1 MEVTKEIIFDTNL
14 FKNET
19 VKLTYKGYLF
29 KANSTDVSIVYGYG
43 DNWENTTEQPM
54 KRTLG
59 GFVTEITLQ
68 DFDKLNF
75 CFKNSYEEWDNNN
88 FQDYHV
94 DILPAIIPT
103 TEEVS
108 NISNI
113 QDYDIVSVEQ
123 KTNLLDEILGEYTL
137 YFDNK
142 EEFNFQKF
150 VDDIVTEIIDE
161 SKIVVP
167 TEDVEISNYVNAEL
181 SQDMEVTNIES
192 TPSFEQSADTQ
203 EVQEISTENIE
214 EETNTNV
221 VNIEETEEINTT
233 PATLES
239 IEENLIE
246 SAVSEENEIY
256 VPVSPT
262 ASLITQESNKF
273 VIAARKLTPIYK
285 FKKRVKLFFYKA
297 FGSLPKMLAE
307 TFGFNN
313 TNN

>member
-1 MEVTKEIIFDTNL
+1 M
-14 FKNET
+14 
-19 VKLTYKGYLF
+19 
-29 KANSTDVSIVYGYG
+29 S
-43 DNWENTTEQPM
+43 
-54 KRTLG
+54 
-59 GFVTEITLQ
+59 
-68 DFDKLNF
+68 
-75 CFKNSYEEWDNNN
+75 
-88 FQDYHV
+88 
-94 DILPAIIPT
+94 
-103 TEEVS
+103 
-108 NISNI
+108 
-113 QDYDIVSVEQ
+113 
-123 KTNLLDEILGEYTL
+123 
-137 YFDNK
+137 
-142 EEFNFQKF
+142 
-150 VDDIVTEIIDE
+150 
-161 SKIVVP
+161 
-167 TEDVEISNYVNAEL
+167 
-181 SQDMEVTNIES
+181 
-192 TPSFEQSADTQ
+192 Q

-221 VNIEETEEINTT
+221 VNIEETVETEEINIT